1 MKVLGYNDGVH
12 TCECCGKAGLKGTF
26 GVELDSGEV
35 VHYGSV
41 CVTHHTGKSKA
52 AIVSEVSKREAAQK
66 EAKEAQFRSTFESIQ
81 YEAKMAE
88 ARRQGL
94 VGKPFKEFCAIS
106 RAVADTKRAE
116 IFG

>member
-12 TCECCGKAGLKGTF
+12 TCDCCGKAKLKGTF

-41 CVTHHTGKSKA
+41 CVTRHTGKSKA
-52 AIVSEVSKREAAQK
+52 AIVSEVSKRQAVEK
-66 EAKEAQFRSTFESIQ
+66 EAKETQFRATFESIQ

-88 ARRQGL
+88 AHRLGL
-94 VGKPFKEFCAIS
+94 VGKPFKEFCAVS
-106 RAVADTKRAE
+106 RAVANTKRAE